1 MRENFLRKPIDLLQK
16 SICHSEHREKEIFS
30 TVSVVSVAEQETL
43 MQESKSRYLLRYA
56 ETNIMHEIRLKGIN
70 AALLS
75 AVFLGLAP
83 VFGKAAMGAD
93 QFSPFAVVALR
104 TSIAALL
111 LVLIFAIFN
120 RRALYI
126 YPAALYITMLAGAIN
141 GLGSIFYYIGLSR
154 LNASVAQLLYSLYPF
169 FVAFWLQLDRQPP
182 TRLTV
187 TRIGIAIVA
196 VFFLTRGT
204 TGAIDPIGVLF
215 MLVAAALYALHL
227 PINQRALYDVP
238 APTVTVYTL
247 LAMSAVV
254 VPVYFA
260 FDGSPPGK
268 AAEWTPVLMLTAVT
282 FFSRLT
288 LFMGV
293 KHIGGMQTALL
304 GLAELIIALVF
315 SHIIL
320 GENFTGLQWIGLVGL
335 GFSLLL
341 VWFEKPPSHPPS
353 KHGLLGWLQP
363 PDFPTDFFKR

>member
-1 MRENFLRKPIDLLQK
+1 MTERN
-16 SICHSEHREKEIFS
+16 
-30 TVSVVSVAEQETL
+30 ETPL
-43 MQESKSRYLLRYA
+43 GGNEVTYPSLKLKSRL
-56 ETNIMHEIRLKGIN
+56 MHKMKIRGIN

-93 QFSPFAVVALR
+93 KFSPFAVVALR

-111 LVLIFAIFN
+111 LVLILALVN

-126 YPAALYITMLAGAIN
+126 YPAALYITAIAGAIN
-141 GLGSIFYYIGLSR
+141 GFGSIFYYIGLSR

-182 TRLTV
+182 TRLTIA
-187 TRIGIAIVA
+187 RIGIAIVA

-204 TGAIDPIGVLF
+204 TGVIDPLGVLF

-254 VPVYFA
+254 VPAYLI
-260 FDGSPPGK
+260 FDGSLPGES
-268 AAEWTPVLMLTAVT
+268 APWMPVLMLTVVT

-288 LFMGV
+288 LFLGV

-304 GLAELIIALVF
+304 GLAELIVAIVF
-315 SHIIL
+315 SHLLL
-320 GENFTGLQWIGLVGL
+320 GENFTNLQWIGIVGL

-341 VWFEKPPSHPPS
+341 VWFEKPPSHPPPT
-353 KHGLLGWLQP
+353 HGLLGWLQP
-363 PDFPTDFFKR
+363 PDFPKEFYKH